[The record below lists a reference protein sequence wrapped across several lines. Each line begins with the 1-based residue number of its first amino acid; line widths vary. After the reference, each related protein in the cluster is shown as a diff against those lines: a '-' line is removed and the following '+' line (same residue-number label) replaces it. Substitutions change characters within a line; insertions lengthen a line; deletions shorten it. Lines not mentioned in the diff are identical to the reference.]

1 MRIVRNILLAIL
13 ALFAVIV
20 LGPSAAPQSQNFGRC
35 VVNVPSEWGTYR
47 GDAQGY
53 GIVFE
58 DSSGTLRFVKQLP
71 CGLEGTP
78 NVLVEVHRK

>member
-1 MRIVRNILLAIL
+1 MKMSRSIFIAILVLVTVILLRP
-13 ALFAVIV
+13 V
-20 LGPSAAPQSQNFGRC
+20 AAPQSENLGRC
-35 VVNVPSEWGTYR
+35 IVNIPSDWGTYR

-53 GIVFE
+53 GLVFE
-58 DSSGTLRFVKQLP
+58 DTAGTLRFVKQLP

>member
-1 MRIVRNILLAIL
+1 MRIFRNTLIAIL
-13 ALFAVIV
+13 VLVAVLV
-20 LGPSAAPQSQNFGRC
+20 LRPVAAPQSQNFGRC
-35 VVNVPSEWGTYR
+35 IVNVPSEWGTYR

-58 DSSGTLRFVKQLP
+58 DNAGTLRFVKQLP

-78 NVLVEVHRK
+78 NVLVEVRRN